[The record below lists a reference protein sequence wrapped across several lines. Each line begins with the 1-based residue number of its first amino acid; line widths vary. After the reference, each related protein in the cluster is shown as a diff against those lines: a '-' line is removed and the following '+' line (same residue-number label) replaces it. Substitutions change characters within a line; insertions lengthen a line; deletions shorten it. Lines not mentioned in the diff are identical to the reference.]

1 MNISRREFLM
11 AAGAAGMVVPAFAS
25 IEGIQ
30 IGVCA
35 RTRELDEVVQYGFD
49 YLEPA
54 ASRVSA
60 MNETAFQDFK
70 KKLMASPIRCECYND
85 FIPRRPSLRV
95 VGDEVRWERLQGYL
109 DHTLARCRQLGGSIV
124 VWGSAGSRNVP
135 PGYSRQK
142 AWSQIRDFLR
152 RAGEIARRHHIIIAI
167 EPLRHQESN
176 IINTGAEALQLVHE
190 VHHPNIKMI
199 IDYYHLREENENPD
213 IVWKARKEIVHFHFA
228 NPHGRL
234 WPKSP
239 AEDPEYGEFFRLVKK
254 IRFHGGI
261 SIEAHGTF
269 AQDAA
274 ASLAFFRQEIT
285 AA

>member
-1 MNISRREFLM
+1 MNISRREFLL
-11 AAGAAGMVVPAFAS
+11 AAGVAGVAIPMFAN

-35 RTRELDEVVQYGFD
+35 PPRVLDEAVRYGFD

-54 ASRVSA
+54 AAEISA
-60 MNETAFQDFK
+60 MDEAAFETFK
-70 KKLMASPIRCECYND
+70 RKVLASPIRCECYN
-85 FIPRRPSLRV
+85 SLIRAHDLHV
-95 VGDEVRWERLQGYL
+95 VGDDVRWDSLRAYL
-109 DHTLARCRQLGGSIV
+109 DRTLTRCRQLGGTIG

-135 PGYSRQK
+135 PGYSREK
-142 AWSQIRDFLR
+142 AWSQIQDFLR
-152 RAGEIARRHHIIIAI
+152 RAGDVAHRHHMIIAI

-190 VHHPNIKMI
+190 VNHPNIKMI

-213 IVWKARKEIVHFHFA
+213 IIWTARKQIVHFHFA

-239 AEDPEYGEFFRLVKK
+239 AEDPEYGEFFKLVKK
-254 IRFHGGI
+254 IDFRGGI
-261 SIEAHGTF
+261 SIEARGTF

-274 ASLAFFRQEIT
+274 ASLAFFREEIT
-285 AA
+285 SA